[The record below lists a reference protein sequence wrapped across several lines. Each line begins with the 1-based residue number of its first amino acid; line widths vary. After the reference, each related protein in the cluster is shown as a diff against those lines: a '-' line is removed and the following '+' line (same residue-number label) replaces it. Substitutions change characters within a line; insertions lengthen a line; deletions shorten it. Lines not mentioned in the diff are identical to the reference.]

1 MDADRRG
8 FRVALVAGELLNPAA
23 GGLDALAVLEEEGW
37 GAIQLPAADYPDA
50 VAGPL
55 LEQAAEQAEEFARN
69 GYTLAVIRGRAGPRR
84 GARPLRRRGP
94 ARVRS
99 RDAPTTCGRSSP
111 RRLVDRVTARALVT
125 GAASGIGQATARLL
139 AERGAAV
146 ACVDVNSAGLAET
159 VETIADG
166 GRQGR
171 ATHGRRDRSRR
182 GRGAPSPARSPSWAA
197 STASRT
203 SPASATSPATS
214 PRSRSTS
221 GRACSRINLTGA
233 FHVSRATIPHLRAAG
248 GGAIVNVASQF
259 GLVGCLASPAYC
271 ASKAGLI
278 GLTRA
283 MAIDHTAEGI
293 RVNCVC
299 PGPVD
304 TPMLAWTAAT
314 PELTARERARTQGRN
329 LAGRS
334 GRPEE
339 IAATIAFLLS
349 DEVGFMSG
357 SIVAVDGG
365 WTAG

>member
-1 MDADRRG
+1 MTYD
-8 FRVALVAGELLNPAA
+8 VAVVG
-23 GGLDALAVLEEEGW
+23 
-37 GAIQLPAADYPDA
+37 
-50 VAGPL
+50 AGPS
-55 LEQAAEQAEEFARN
+55 
-69 GYTLAVIRGRAGPRR
+69 
-84 GARPLRRRGP
+84 GAW
-94 ARVRS
+94 
-99 RDAPTTCGRSSP
+99 
-111 RRLVDRVTARALVT
+111 TAT
-125 GAASGIGQATARLL
+125 LL

-146 ACVDVNSAGLAET
+146 ACVDVNAAGLAET
-159 VETIADG
+159 VDAIRAAGGTAVPLAADV
-166 GRQGR
+166 
-171 ATHGRRDRSRR
+171 TDL
-182 GRGAPSPARSPSWAA
+182 AA
-197 STASRT
+197 VAAAG
-203 SPASATSPATS
+203 ASAVAELGGLDAVANVAGVGDFTGDVTEIALDEWARVLT
-214 PRSRSTS
+214 
-221 GRACSRINLTGA
+221 INLTGA
-233 FHVSRATIPHLRAAG
+233 FHISRATIPHLRAAG

-283 MAIDHTAEGI
+283 MAVDHTSEGI

-299 PGPVD
+299 PGPID

-339 IAATIAFLLS
+339 VAATIAFLLS

-357 SIVAVDGG
+357 SIVPVDGG

>member
-1 MDADRRG
+1 VKAH
-8 FRVALVAGELLNPAA
+8 
-23 GGLDALAVLEEEGW
+23 
-37 GAIQLPAADYPDA
+37 
-50 VAGPL
+50 
-55 LEQAAEQAEEFARN
+55 
-69 GYTLAVIRGRAGPRR
+69 
-84 GARPLRRRGP
+84 
-94 ARVRS
+94 
-99 RDAPTTCGRSSP
+99 
-111 RRLVDRVTARALVT
+111 ALVT
-125 GAASGIGQATARLL
+125 GAASGIGRATATLL

-146 ACVDVNSAGLAET
+146 ACVDIDAAGLAET
-159 VETIADG
+159 VDAIAATG
-166 GRQGR
+166 GK
-171 ATHGRRDRSRR
+171 ATPLNADVTDL
-182 GRGAPSPARSPSWAA
+182 AA
-197 STASRT
+197 VEAAV
-203 SPASATSPATS
+203 ASAVAELGGVDAVANIAGVGDFTGDVTEIALDEWA
-214 PRSRSTS
+214 RVL
-221 GRACSRINLTGA
+221 AVNLTGA
-233 FHVSRATIPHLRAAG
+233 FHISRATIPHLRAAG

-283 MAIDHTAEGI
+283 MAIDHTSEGI

-299 PGPVD
+299 PGPID

-357 SIVAVDGG
+357 SIVPVDGG

>member
-1 MDADRRG
+1 VKAH
-8 FRVALVAGELLNPAA
+8 
-23 GGLDALAVLEEEGW
+23 
-37 GAIQLPAADYPDA
+37 
-50 VAGPL
+50 
-55 LEQAAEQAEEFARN
+55 
-69 GYTLAVIRGRAGPRR
+69 
-84 GARPLRRRGP
+84 
-94 ARVRS
+94 
-99 RDAPTTCGRSSP
+99 
-111 RRLVDRVTARALVT
+111 ALVT
-125 GAASGIGQATARLL
+125 GAASGIGRATATLL
-139 AERGAAV
+139 AQRGTAV
-146 ACVDVNSAGLAET
+146 ACVDMDAAGLAET
-159 VETIADG
+159 VDAIAATG
-166 GRQGR
+166 GK
-171 ATHGRRDRSRR
+171 AMPLDADVTDL
-182 GRGAPSPARSPSWAA
+182 AA
-197 STASRT
+197 VEAAV
-203 SPASATSPATS
+203 ASAVAELGGVDAVANIAGVGDFTGDVTEIALDEWA
-214 PRSRSTS
+214 RVL
-221 GRACSRINLTGA
+221 AVNLTGA
-233 FHVSRATIPHLRAAG
+233 FHISRATIPHLRAAG

-283 MAIDHTAEGI
+283 MAIDHTSEGI

-299 PGPVD
+299 PGPID

-357 SIVAVDGG
+357 SIVPVDGG

>member
-1 MDADRRG
+1 VKAH
-8 FRVALVAGELLNPAA
+8 
-23 GGLDALAVLEEEGW
+23 
-37 GAIQLPAADYPDA
+37 
-50 VAGPL
+50 
-55 LEQAAEQAEEFARN
+55 
-69 GYTLAVIRGRAGPRR
+69 
-84 GARPLRRRGP
+84 
-94 ARVRS
+94 
-99 RDAPTTCGRSSP
+99 
-111 RRLVDRVTARALVT
+111 ALVT
-125 GAASGIGQATARLL
+125 GAASGIGRATATLL

-146 ACVDVNSAGLAET
+146 ACVDIDAAGLAET
-159 VETIADG
+159 VDAIAATG
-166 GRQGR
+166 SR
-171 ATHGRRDRSRR
+171 AMPLTADVTDL
-182 GRGAPSPARSPSWAA
+182 AA
-197 STASRT
+197 VEAAV
-203 SPASATSPATS
+203 ASAVAELGGVDAVANIAGVGDFTGDVTEIALDEWA
-214 PRSRSTS
+214 RVL
-221 GRACSRINLTGA
+221 AVNLTGA
-233 FHVSRATIPHLRAAG
+233 FHISRATIPHLRAAG

-283 MAIDHTAEGI
+283 MAIDHTSEGI

-299 PGPVD
+299 PGPID

-357 SIVAVDGG
+357 SIVPVDGG